1 MGTHQRAAAG
11 ARHGV
16 SVPRPTSPWC
26 RLAGVW
32 LLQLLA
38 VFALAQPRVVIN
50 EIHFDPPEKKPLEF
64 IELHNAGDAPAH
76 LLGWQL
82 EKFKFPET
90 TLAPGGFVVVAQ
102 DPVAFQKAYGF
113 APLGPLPGKLKNNGE
128 RITLRDAGGQLVDE
142 LRYGAGFPWPTA
154 SVGAGSSLERVH
166 PALPGKWPG
175 SWRASGFRVEG
186 GSVNKPPTPGK
197 TNSVFTTQIPPAV
210 EAVAHTPQQP
220 RVSASRTVTVTDSPA
235 RGC

>member
-1 MGTHQRAAAG
+1 M
-11 ARHGV
+11 
-16 SVPRPTSPWC
+16 
-26 RLAGVW
+26 
-32 LLQLLA
+32 
-38 VFALAQPRVVIN
+38 VIN

-128 RITLRDAGGQLVDE
+128 RITLRDAG
-142 LRYGAGFPWPTA
+142 
-154 SVGAGSSLERVH
+154 
-166 PALPGKWPG
+166 
-175 SWRASGFRVEG
+175 
-186 GSVNKPPTPGK
+186 
-197 TNSVFTTQIPPAV
+197 
-210 EAVAHTPQQP
+210 
-220 RVSASRTVTVTDSPA
+220 
-235 RGC
+235 